1 MCLRLD
7 GASAEGIKGSSGK
20 WRTER
25 ACGLAACMCSNI
37 LSAVLCV
44 SILTKSFL
52 LPHQMHSFLFP
63 LKMAVMLV
71 AKKISIEQEM
81 LKNGVSD
88 LYEHPEY

>member
-1 MCLRLD
+1 
-7 GASAEGIKGSSGK
+7 
-20 WRTER
+20 
-25 ACGLAACMCSNI
+25 
-37 LSAVLCV
+37 
-44 SILTKSFL
+44 
-52 LPHQMHSFLFP
+52 MHGFLFP